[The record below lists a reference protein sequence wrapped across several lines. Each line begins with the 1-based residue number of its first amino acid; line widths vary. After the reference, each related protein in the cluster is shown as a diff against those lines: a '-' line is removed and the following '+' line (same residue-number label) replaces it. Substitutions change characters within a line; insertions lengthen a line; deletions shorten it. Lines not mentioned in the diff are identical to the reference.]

1 MELQEYKFIISPENI
16 KSDLV
21 FVPYTGETDITTIID
36 PCCLTATTISAT
48 TTGTTGV
55 YLPMDYILSGN
66 TGGTSFLT
74 GLSVNIMLTESAVD
88 LGYYTPTDGL
98 MLQAD
103 VLNNFIAT
111 ANTINPYTYTFY
123 NTSDLE
129 FIKFLQLST
138 YTLDWGDG
146 SPQQSVVGI
155 TPLTH
160 IYPTA
165 SNNYTITLT
174 ANSPWGISK
183 VEKPVTVPYS
193 NVTITNPQG
202 NIVFYPAGGSWA
214 STPIS
219 YDYIFT
225 GDSNTDVNDYYSY
238 NYTSV
243 PFVITGFTEST
254 LNDLS
259 QYGPKINLAGGKY
272 KLGVQVTGNTGSIG
286 TYWGVDP
293 TGSYSAYTINGVNY
307 FDYEDYTIYVV
318 DSYGLVPG
326 DLVLSALTKNEALL
340 NVIDEPEI
348 ITNVFIERGKYTALE
363 NVMRLGEVDNVGDLE
378 KYGYK
383 YFNVEKVSK

>member
-21 FVPYTGETDITTIID
+21 FVTYTGETDITTIID

-202 NIVFYPAGGSWA
+202 NIVFYPAGGSWSA
-214 STPIS
+214 TPIS

-225 GDSNTDVNDYYSY
+225 GDSNTDVTDYYSY

-272 KLGVQVTGNTGSIG
+272 KLGIQVTGNTGSIG

-383 YFNVEKVSK
+383 YFNVEKVST

>member
-21 FVPYTGETDITTIID
+21 FVPYTGDTDITTIID
-36 PCCLTATTISAT
+36 PCCLTATTISTT

-55 YLPMDYILSGN
+55 YLPMEYLLSGN

-74 GLSVNIMLTESAVD
+74 GLSVNIMFTESAVD

-98 MLQAD
+98 IIQAD
-103 VLNNFIAT
+103 VLNNFIVS
-111 ANTINPYTYTFY
+111 ANTLNPYTFTFY

-129 FIKFLQLST
+129 FIKFLQLSK
-138 YTLDWGDG
+138 YKVDWGDG
-146 SPQQSVVGI
+146 SPTEPVLGI
-155 TPLTH
+155 TPLSHT
-160 IYPTA
+160 YPTA
-165 SNNYTITLT
+165 PNKYTITLT

-183 VEKPVTVPYS
+183 VEKTVITPYT
-193 NVTITNPQG
+193 NVVITNPEG
-202 NIVFYPAGGSWA
+202 SITFYPAGGNWSG
-214 STPIS
+214 TPIS

-225 GDSNTDVNDYYSY
+225 GDSNTDINDYYSY

-243 PFVITGFTEST
+243 PFVITGYTEST
-254 LNDLS
+254 LNDLA

-272 KLGVQVTGNTGSIG
+272 KLGVQVTGTTGEIG

-293 TGSYSAYTINGVNY
+293 TGTYSAYTINGVNY
-307 FDYEDYTIYVV
+307 FDYEDYTIYITE
-318 DSYGLVPG
+318 SYGLVPG
-326 DLVLSALTKNEALL
+326 DLVLSALTKNEAML

-348 ITNVFIERGKYTALE
+348 ITNVFVERGKYTALE

-383 YFNVEKVSK
+383 YFNVEKVST

>member
-55 YLPMDYILSGN
+55 YLPMDYLLSGN

-98 MLQAD
+98 IIQAD
-103 VLNNFIAT
+103 VLNNFIVT
-111 ANTINPYTYTFY
+111 ANTLNPYTFTFY

-129 FIKFLQLST
+129 FIKFLQLCA

-160 IYPTA
+160 TYPTA
-165 SNNYTITLT
+165 PNNYTITLT

-183 VEKPVTVPYS
+183 VQKPITVPYS

-202 NIVFYPAGGSWA
+202 NIVFYPAGGSWSA
-214 STPIS
+214 TPIS

-225 GDSNTDVNDYYSY
+225 GDSNTDVTDYYSY

-272 KLGVQVTGNTGSIG
+272 KLGIQVTGSTGAIG

-293 TGSYSAYTINGVNY
+293 TGLYSAYTINGVNY

-383 YFNVEKVSK
+383 YFNVEKVST

>member
-36 PCCLTATTISAT
+36 PCCLTETTISAT

-202 NIVFYPAGGSWA
+202 NIVFYPAGGSWSA
-214 STPIS
+214 TPIS

-225 GDSNTDVNDYYSY
+225 GDSNTDVTDYYSY

-259 QYGPKINLAGGKY
+259 QNGPKINLAGGKY
-272 KLGVQVTGNTGSIG
+272 KLGIQVTGNTGSIG

-383 YFNVEKVSK
+383 YFNVEKVST

>member
-21 FVPYTGETDITTIID
+21 FVPYTGDTDITTIID

-55 YLPMDYILSGN
+55 YLPMDYLLSGN

-98 MLQAD
+98 IIQAD
-103 VLNNFIAT
+103 VLNNFIVT
-111 ANTINPYTYTFY
+111 ANTLNPYTFSFY

-129 FIKFLQLST
+129 FIKFLQLTKYS
-138 YTLDWGDG
+138 LDWGDG
-146 SPQQSVVGI
+146 SPTVPVLGI

-160 IYPTA
+160 TYPTA
-165 SNNYTITLT
+165 PNTYTITLT
-174 ANSPWGISK
+174 ASSPWGISK
-183 VEKPVTVPYS
+183 VEKTVTTPFT
-193 NVTITNPQG
+193 NVVITNPQG
-202 NIVFYPAGGSWA
+202 SITFYPAGGTWTG
-214 STPIS
+214 TPIS

-225 GDSNTDVNDYYSY
+225 GDSNTDINDYYSF

-243 PFVITGFTEST
+243 PFVVTGYTEST
-254 LNDLS
+254 LNDLA

-272 KLGVQVTGNTGSIG
+272 KLGVQVTGTTGEIG

-293 TGSYSAYTINGVNY
+293 TGTYSAYTINGVNY
-307 FDYEDYTIYVV
+307 FDYEDYTIYVTE
-318 DSYGLVPG
+318 SYGLVPG
-326 DLVLSALTKNEALL
+326 DLVLTALTKNEAML

-348 ITNVFIERGKYTALE
+348 ITNVFVERGKYTALE

-383 YFNVEKVSK
+383 YFNIEKVST

>member
-21 FVPYTGETDITTIID
+21 FVPYTGDTDITTIID

-55 YLPMDYILSGN
+55 YLPMDYLLSGN

-98 MLQAD
+98 IIQAD
-103 VLNNFIAT
+103 VLNNFIVT
-111 ANTINPYTYTFY
+111 ANTLNPYTFSFY

-129 FIKFLQLST
+129 FIKFLQLTKYS
-138 YTLDWGDG
+138 LDWGDG
-146 SPQQSVVGI
+146 SPTVPVLGI

-160 IYPTA
+160 TYPTA
-165 SNNYTITLT
+165 PNTYTITLT
-174 ANSPWGISK
+174 ASSPWGISK
-183 VEKPVTVPYS
+183 VEKTVTTPFT
-193 NVTITNPQG
+193 NVVITNPQG
-202 NIVFYPAGGSWA
+202 SITFYPAGGTWNG
-214 STPIS
+214 TPIS

-225 GDSNTDVNDYYSY
+225 GDSNTDINDYYSF

-243 PFVITGFTEST
+243 PFVITGYTEST
-254 LNDLS
+254 LNDLA

-272 KLGVQVTGNTGSIG
+272 KLGVQVTGTTGEIG

-293 TGSYSAYTINGVNY
+293 TGTYSAYTINGVNY
-307 FDYEDYTIYVV
+307 FDYEDYTIYVTE
-318 DSYGLVPG
+318 SYGLVPG
-326 DLVLSALTKNEALL
+326 DLVLTALTKNEAML

-348 ITNVFIERGKYTALE
+348 ITNVFVERGKYTALE

-383 YFNVEKVSK
+383 YFNIEKVST

>member
-1 MELQEYKFIISPENI
+1 LQEYKFIISPENI

-21 FVPYTGETDITTIID
+21 FVSYTGDTDITTIID

-55 YLPMDYILSGN
+55 YLPMDYLLSGN

-74 GLSVNIMLTESAVD
+74 GLSVNIMFTESAVD
-88 LGYYTPTDGL
+88 FGYYTPTDGL
-98 MLQAD
+98 IIQAD
-103 VLNNFIAT
+103 VLNNFIVT
-111 ANTINPYTYTFY
+111 ANTLNPYTFTFY

-129 FIKFLQLST
+129 FIKFLQLSK
-138 YTLDWGDG
+138 YSLDWGDG
-146 SPQQSVVGI
+146 SPIQPILGI
-155 TPLTH
+155 TPLSHT
-160 IYPTA
+160 YPTA
-165 SNNYTITLT
+165 PNTYTITLT
-174 ANSPWGISK
+174 ASSPWGISK
-183 VEKPVTVPYS
+183 VEKTVITPYT
-193 NVTITNPQG
+193 NVVITNPQG
-202 NIVFYPAGGSWA
+202 SITFYPAGGTWTG
-214 STPIS
+214 TPIS

-225 GDSNTDVNDYYSY
+225 GDSNTDINDYYSY

-243 PFVITGFTEST
+243 PFVVTGFTEST
-254 LNDLS
+254 LNDLA

-272 KLGVQVTGNTGSIG
+272 KLGVQVTGTTGEIG

-293 TGSYSAYTINGVNY
+293 TGLYSAYTINGVNY
-307 FDYEDYTIYVV
+307 FDYEDYTIYITE
-318 DSYGLVPG
+318 SYGLVPG

-348 ITNVFIERGKYTALE
+348 ITNVFVERGKYTALE

-383 YFNVEKVSK
+383 YFNVEKVST

>member
-21 FVPYTGETDITTIID
+21 FVTYTGDTDITTIID

-55 YLPMDYILSGN
+55 YLPMDFLLSGN

-98 MLQAD
+98 IIQAD
-103 VLNNFIAT
+103 VLNNFIVT
-111 ANTINPYTYTFY
+111 ANTLNPYTFTFY

-129 FIKFLQLST
+129 FIKFLQLSK
-138 YTLDWGDG
+138 YNLDWGDG
-146 SPQQSVVGI
+146 SPIQPVLGI

-160 IYPTA
+160 TYPTA
-165 SNNYTITLT
+165 PNTYTITLT
-174 ANSPWGISK
+174 ASSPWGISK
-183 VEKPVTVPYS
+183 VEKTVTTPYT
-193 NVTITNPQG
+193 NVVITNPQG
-202 NIVFYPAGGSWA
+202 NITFYPAGGTWSG
-214 STPIS
+214 TPIS

-225 GDSNTDVNDYYSY
+225 GDSNTDINDYYSY

-243 PFVITGFTEST
+243 PFVVSGFTEST
-254 LNDLS
+254 LNDLA

-272 KLGVQVTGNTGSIG
+272 KLGVQVTGTTGEIG

-293 TGSYSAYTINGVNY
+293 TGLYSAYTINGVNY
-307 FDYEDYTIYVV
+307 FDYEDFTIYVTE
-318 DSYGLVPG
+318 SYGLVPG

-348 ITNVFIERGKYTALE
+348 ITNVFVERGKYTALE

-383 YFNVEKVSK
+383 YFNIEKVST